1 VVGIAAELRH
11 VHPGAECGSGT
22 RQPDRRHSSI
32 LRQPLECLGQKQA
45 KLDRE
50 GVSLLG
56 PVERHQRAGSGTHH
70 QQRVGIHR

>member
-1 VVGIAAELRH
+1 LISEVAGPGACATSSRFDKLTLVVGIAAELRH

-45 KLDRE
+45 KLD
-50 GVSLLG
+50 
-56 PVERHQRAGSGTHH
+56 
-70 QQRVGIHR
+70 